1 MRQHPTTLDNPKEA
15 LMSSNTDIYIYYVY
29 AYLREDKSP
38 YYIGKGK
45 DRRAYVSHKRSN
57 GADLLPKDKSKIVM
71 LHENLSEQEA
81 FNLEKK
87 LILEY
92 GRKDLGTGILHN
104 MTEGGEGNRKSGYTF
119 SEEAKL
125 NMSKA
130 KRGVKLGPNSVSSPL
145 IGAARPEETKQ
156 KISDTLKGRVLGC
169 NKKKS
174 EAAKKRTKQ
183 AWTGKK
189 RPVVTCPHCQ
199 KSGADFVMG
208 RWHFDNCKHA
218 NHPD

>member
-1 MRQHPTTLDNPKEA
+1 M
-15 LMSSNTDIYIYYVY
+15 IIYYVY
-29 AYLREDKSP
+29 AYVREDSTP

-45 DRRAYVSHKRSN
+45 DRRAYQSHKRSN

-81 FNLEKK
+81 FDLEKN

-92 GRKDLGTGILHN
+92 GRKDLGTGILQN
-104 MTEGGEGNRKSGYTF
+104 MTEGGEGNRKAGYTLW
-119 SEEAKL
+119 SEEDKQR
-125 NMSKA
+125 MSELRKG
-130 KRGVKLGPNSVSSPL
+130 KKLGPNSVPSPL
-145 IGAARPEETKQ
+145 KGVPRSEDTKK
-156 KISDTLKGRVLGC
+156 KISEANKGRVFGC
-169 NKKKS
+169 PKKKS
-174 EAAKKRTKQ
+174 EAAKKRKKH

-199 KSGADFVMG
+199 KSGADFVMS

-218 NHPD
+218 NHLD